1 MANIS
6 NTNAGKNVTI
16 TGDLVVDGEIMCH
29 DVTIDTSYTINTY
42 TSGTPIFIDSLKTI
56 GMCNVNGNAY
66 YFFNNSISHAGFF
79 FFDSASAS
87 DSQCCTINSAG
98 VTAVSF
104 NATSDYR
111 IKEDIKPLKLEDYSI
126 DNLNPICYY
135 NSLSK
140 KTDIGFLAHELQE
153 KFPFLV
159 TGEKDGSEN
168 QSVNYTGLIGVLT
181 KETQELKNRVKNLEE
196 NNKVDRNTLTR
207 LFQNQLQLTEK
218 IKHK

>member
-1 MANIS
+1 
-6 NTNAGKNVTI
+6 
-16 TGDLVVDGEIMCH
+16 
-29 DVTIDTSYTINTY
+29 
-42 TSGTPIFIDSLKTI
+42 
-56 GMCNVNGNAY
+56 
-66 YFFNNSISHAGFF
+66 
-79 FFDSASAS
+79 
-87 DSQCCTINSAG
+87 
-98 VTAVSF
+98 
-104 NATSDYR
+104 
-111 IKEDIKPLKLEDYSI
+111 
-126 DNLNPICYY
+126 
-135 NSLSK
+135 
-140 KTDIGFLAHELQE
+140 LQE